1 MPSLPDRQKTSQL
14 MWQAL
19 ISEKHPVPKSTVYAS
34 KRGFR
39 ASSVDGYRV
48 LSRRVSNGNYLTFC
62 STEISH
68 QLAES
73 QDVGKFVCGYH
84 VQQKIGPIS
93 SGTCSICFD
102 AVELPS
108 GVFIADCGHVFHRTC
123 VHKAWKFKLRSCALC
138 RHPIKTH
145 FLKWNEPEDVDEDDW
160 ITLKMN
166 GWHRYEIT
174 ARSTRATRRPDF
186 Q

>member
-1 MPSLPDRQKTSQL
+1 

-19 ISEKHPVPKSTVYAS
+19 MSEKYPVPKSTAYAS

-48 LSRRVSNGNYLTFC
+48 LSRRVSNGKFLTFC

-73 QDVGKFVCGYH
+73 QDAGIFVCGYH
-84 VQQKIGPIS
+84 VQQKIDPIS

-102 AVELPS
+102 AVELP
-108 GVFIADCGHVFHRTC
+108 GGGFVANCGHVFHRTC
-123 VHKAWKFKLRSCALC
+123 VHKAWKHKLRSCALC

-145 FLKWNEPEDVDEDDW
+145 SLKWNEPEDVDEEDW
-160 ITLKMN
+160 VTLKMS
-166 GWHRYEIT
+166 GWHRYTIT